1 VSTADLAPAPI
12 TPRRT
17 RLVRVPDLA
26 RLQQAIALTAVGASP
41 FQARRTAVIVPS
53 TSAADVLRH
62 TLEDLCLVA
71 DWLPDPADCAALGA
85 HDWPARAGDAA
96 PLAIALPHIVTRAGL
111 YRLFGEALAAVPR
124 IDPIGREI
132 LAGAVAHDVATIG
145 PAPPFALRP
154 ALVAAMLELYD
165 ALHRNRRTIDDFE
178 RLVGTALESGA
189 SFDRGAARLLEEA
202 RFLAAAFRAYD
213 VALGAAGLVDEH
225 GLRVRLLGLDAA
237 AAPLASVIVAVPD
250 LAAGPDG
257 LWPADYDLLTR
268 LAGLESLTVVA
279 TEALLGT
286 GYLTRLLDTLPDIEV
301 VTFGGDPPPA
311 PTLASAGDRPVHV
324 CRDREEEV
332 DAFARRVRAQALPA
346 PADGAIALVHQR
358 PLPYLY
364 LARQV
369 LCAHDVSWQAVD
381 ALPLAAEPWAAAVDV
396 VLTYAASDASRAAGL
411 ALLTTPLLAFAG
423 DADAA
428 GDAAAAAGAAGD
440 AARVAAGVGPP
451 SLDAV
456 AAADRELAD
465 ALFVGGRDRL
475 ADLAARWRVDVER
488 GRVRP
493 RRRQALAAVD
503 ALVRAADALAPL
515 AGSRPASTQL
525 ATLAAVLDAA
535 ERPPVAGAARE
546 RHLRARGAIRGLL
559 QRAREAYR
567 RFGDPA
573 IAIDELAPL
582 LRRLLEAQTFN
593 PRVGPGLV
601 HVVDAAAAAFGRF
614 ADVTLAGLV
623 EGEWPTAS
631 GRNVFLP
638 SSLLKD
644 LGWPNDADRRAAAR
658 ATFDDLLR
666 LPRRS
671 LALSTFTLEDDAI
684 VRPSAY
690 LEDLDALALEAA
702 PAARSD
708 VAPFALAVAPL
719 AIDGV
724 VRGTEPARWP
734 LAGASAGP
742 ADVGPRPP
750 IAYAVT
756 ALDRYRSCPFKYFAR
771 DVLDLEEEVVDE
783 PGLSARARGTLVHSV
798 FQAFFDAW
806 TEAGHGAIGAAAL
819 PAARTVFAEVVDRV
833 LETVPP
839 SERAIERAVLLGSA
853 VGAGLGERA
862 FRFEAARPQP
872 LVARELEVSL
882 DGEYLLAGGDRP
894 IRLRGTADRI
904 DLLGDG
910 TLRLIDYKT
919 GKASNARE
927 LLQVKVYGVCA
938 ETRLRGRH
946 GRAWTVG
953 DAGYLAFGRGDDLFA
968 AVITPETRETVLAE
982 AGAEARAVV
991 DAVEAGTFPVAPD
1004 DLFTCNFCGFA
1015 AVCRKDYVGDE

>member
-1 VSTADLAPAPI
+1 MSSVDLTPAPI

-26 RLQQAIALTAVGASP
+26 RLQQAIALTSVGASP

-53 TSAADVLRH
+53 AGAADVLRH

-71 DWLPDPADCAALGA
+71 RWVPADADCAALGA
-85 HDWPARAGDAA
+85 HDWPVRAGDAA
-96 PLAIALPHIVTRAGL
+96 PLAIALPHVVTRAGL
-111 YRLFGEALAAVPR
+111 YRLFGDALGALPR
-124 IDPIGREI
+124 IDPIAREV
-132 LAGAVAHDVATIG
+132 LAGAVAREVAAIG
-145 PAPPFALRP
+145 PAPPFTLRP

-165 ALHRNRRTIDDFE
+165 ALHRNRRTVDDFE

-189 SFDRGAARLLEEA
+189 SFDRGAARLLEET

-213 VALGAAGLVDEH
+213 VALAAAGLVDER
-225 GLRVRLLGLDAA
+225 GLRARLLTLEAGAT
-237 AAPLASVIVAVPD
+237 PLTSVVVAVPD
-250 LAAGPDG
+250 LAAAGDG

-268 LAGLESLTVVA
+268 VAGLESLTVVA

-286 GYLTRLLDTLPDIEV
+286 GYLTRLLDTLPDVEV
-301 VTFGGDPPPA
+301 VAFAGDQPPA
-311 PTLASAGDRPVHV
+311 PVLATAAADRVV
-324 CRDREEEV
+324 LVSRDREDEV
-332 DAFARRVRAQALPA
+332 EAFARRVRAAAPPA

-369 LCAHDVSWQAVD
+369 LGAYDVSWQAVD

-396 VLTYAASDASRAAGL
+396 VLTFAASDASRAAGV
-411 ALLTTPLLAFAG
+411 ALLSTPLLQFDRSSG
-423 DADAA
+423 DADPDAD
-428 GDAAAAAGAAGD
+428 GDASDDGTTATTRPLTA
-440 AARVAAGVGPP
+440 
-451 SLDAV
+451 DAV
-456 AAADRELAD
+456 GAADRELAD
-465 ALFVGGRDRL
+465 ALFVGGRERL
-475 ADLAARWRVDVER
+475 IDLAARWREEIDR
-488 GRVRP
+488 GKGRS
-493 RRRQALAAVD
+493 RRHRALAAVA
-503 ALVRAADALAPL
+503 ALLRAAEALAPL
-515 AGSRPASTQL
+515 ADARPASAQL
-525 ATLAAVLDAA
+525 ETLAAVLADA
-535 ERPPVAGAARE
+535 ERPPVAGMARE

-559 QRAREAYR
+559 QRAREAYL
-567 RFGDPA
+567 RFGDPP

-582 LRRLLEAQTFN
+582 LRRLMEAQTFS

-601 HVVDAAAAAFGRF
+601 HVVDASAAAFGRY

-638 SSLLKD
+638 SNLLKD

-658 ATFDDLLR
+658 ATFDDLLH

-671 LALSTFTLEDDAI
+671 LALSAFTLEDDAI

-690 LEDLDALALEAA
+690 LEDLDAVTLATAP
-702 PAARSD
+702 PAAD
-708 VAPFALAVAPL
+708 TAAPFALAVAPL
-719 AIDGV
+719 PIDVATHAG
-724 VRGTEPARWP
+724 GPARWA
-734 LAGASAGP
+734 LAATPAGP
-742 ADVGPRPP
+742 AEVGPRQP

-771 DVLDLEEEVVDE
+771 DVLGLEEDVVE
-783 PGLSARARGTLVHSV
+783 ETGLSARARGTLVHAV
-798 FQAFFDAW
+798 FQTFFDEW
-806 TEAGHGAIGAAAL
+806 TAAGHAAIDAAAL
-819 PAARTVFAEVVDRV
+819 PAARTLFAAVVDR
-833 LETVPP
+833 LLQTIPP
-839 SERAIERAVLLGSA
+839 SERPIERAVLLGSA
-853 VGAGLGERA
+853 VAAGLGERA
-862 FRFEAARPQP
+862 FRFEAAQPQA
-872 LVARELEVSL
+872 LVARELEVKL
-882 DGEYLLAGGDRP
+882 DGEYTLGPGARP

-927 LLQVKVYGVCA
+927 LLQVKIYGACA
-938 ETRLRGRH
+938 EIHLHGHLGRN
-946 GRAWTVG
+946 WTVA

-968 AVITPETRETVLAE
+968 AVLTPETRAEVLAE
-982 AGAEARAVV
+982 AGAEAVAVA